1 MLYPTIEEVKGLLED
16 YQEVPV
22 FYEVLADCCTPIHI
36 FSALQ
41 DLSENCFILESVDN
55 TQWGRYSFIGIHP
68 FPDEFR

>member
-55 TQWGRYSFIGIHP
+55 TQ
-68 FPDEFR
+68 